1 MKLGYTPSGY
11 WERRY
16 RDGRSSGAG
25 SEGQTA
31 IDKAEYVNHFIQS
44 LDVESVID
52 WGVGDGTVLDGIT
65 RGVRYLGLD
74 VSETI
79 VDRLRRRYASA
90 PLWDFEQVTEH
101 YDAPY
106 DLHELSLSMDVLFH
120 LVDDRH
126 YWAYLNNLFGH
137 ASRYVIIYSTNYG
150 PERTARHVLRRRFTP
165 DIASS
170 FPDWELLVSPKDPMV
185 AGFYVYGRS

>member
-1 MKLGYTPSGY
+1 MARSKPLPFRTRVHQWLG
-11 WERRY
+11 R
-16 RDGRSSGAG
+16 ALN
-25 SEGQTA
+25 
-31 IDKAEYVNHFIQS
+31 I
-44 LDVESVID
+44 ESVVD

-74 VSETI
+74 VSETA
-79 VDRLRRRYASA
+79 VDRLRRRYASL
-90 PLWDFEQVTEH
+90 PLWDFEQVTED
-101 YDAPY
+101 YSGPY

-120 LVDDRH
+120 LIDDQH

-150 PERTARHVLRRRFTP
+150 PARTARHVLRRRFTP
-165 DIASS
+165 DVAAS
-170 FPDWELLVSPKDPMV
+170 FPEWELLKSADDPGV

>member
-1 MKLGYTPSGY
+1 MKLGYTPSSY

-31 IDKAEYVNHFIQS
+31 ADKAEYVNNFIQS

-65 RGVRYLGLD
+65 RDVRYLGLD
-74 VSETI
+74 VSGTI
-79 VDRLRRRYASA
+79 VQKLKRRFASVPSWEFQA
-90 PLWDFEQVTEH
+90 VTENH
-101 YDAPY
+101 DVPY
-106 DLHELSLSMDVLFH
+106 ESYELSLSMDVLFH
-120 LVDDRH
+120 LVDDKD
-126 YWAYLNNLFGH
+126 YWAYLNNLFSS

-150 PERTARHVLRRRFTP
+150 PDRTARHVLRRRFTP
-165 DIASS
+165 DVAAA
-170 FPDWELLVSPKDPMV
+170 FPEWEMLRWENDTKV